1 MKLIFSARLFL
12 MAFLLVPCAHA
23 QQGRSVVDGYDNVLK
38 GARTTQSLG
47 TDMFGDQ
54 TNMFDGSTAFEVIDV
69 EARPNSGLTMAVG
82 RKLAVNGLHMDS
94 YGSGVDPSKNIFG
107 NYWDLN
113 IPYMRGTFAA
123 ETGWVSSIPN
133 HRCSDPYIAPPV
145 AYGIGPFYAISYE
158 AKDYWSGNRI
168 NIPGF
173 GEEDLLQL
181 PLDHARPSNG
191 ETYYGST
198 KSNWR
203 VSCVNTIPG
212 EGYLVTLPNGVK
224 YRFDWMAK
232 RNAAG
237 IEDTVCNRG
246 GISGCRSGLTVPRV
260 EVTLYATLVTDRFG
274 NWVSYAYDPQN
285 PHRLLSITSNDGV
298 AISLSYDSAG
308 KVGSV
313 AHAGRV
319 WTYSYSGNHSE
330 LTEVV
335 QPDASRWQY
344 AYSNLVN
351 VTRATY
357 SLWESC
363 NIDSNVRTR
372 KSSVAPVA
380 EDIASFTATHP
391 SGAYGLFKFRKI
403 IHGTNHTPGYCWRMN
418 EYFGQLQYARLD
430 GVPMAYQA
438 ASIYEKTIGGSGVA
452 PRTWSYYYEPSWS
465 WSYQGYCNAPRV
477 CGTTSRTKVTAPDG
491 TIASYTFGND
501 YETNAGQLLEVKLE
515 AAGQVVKKITN
526 TYLATATGQVFKNSA
541 GNNRHGRTNSFA
553 YLNRPLVTQSIQ
565 LDDVTYSSAST
576 AFDSFVQPITITKQ
590 NTLGYS
596 RSDAVEYH
604 DDMTFWV
611 LSQPE
616 RGYNIETGV
625 IEYETDYNAQALPW
639 KAHRFGKLQQILSYW
654 PDGNLNTVTDGRGN
668 TRWLGDYY
676 RGIPRLIG
684 HPATPESP
692 SGATESAS
700 VDANGW
706 VSSVTDENG
715 AKTCY
720 GYDPMGRMASVF
732 YPSETQLG
740 VCDGSRWN
748 PVSMSFVPVN
758 HEEHGL
764 PAGHWR
770 ASRYEGNKH
779 VNTYYDAMW
788 RPVLEEALDASNIAG
803 TVSQIVK
810 KYDMSGRLS
819 FQSYP
824 ANNVGNY
831 ADVTQGTRSYYDAL
845 DRVTRVEQD
854 SEHGVLATTTDYW
867 PNLQVRVVNP
877 RGLATVT
884 AFMAWDQPTYELPIA
899 SVQPEGKVIEI
910 ARHPQFGWPLQLKQR
925 SADNSLQ
932 QIRSYVYDAHAQ
944 LCKTIEPETGAT
956 VMHYDAAGNL
966 DWSAAGLSLSG
977 TTSCDDTHP
986 SVAARKVT
994 RSYDP
999 RNRLTHLGFPDGR
1012 GNQVW
1017 TYEKD
1022 SLPASVTAYN
1032 DPGSTTPVVTAYTY
1046 NKRRLLTGESS
1057 SQPGWYTWGIG
1068 YDYDPIGNLR
1078 WQSYPTGLSLDYA
1091 PNALGQST
1099 QVRDQNN
1106 KTYASGAQYFPNGAL
1121 KQFIYGNGIV
1131 HTMSQNARQLPRRVT
1146 SSSGVLDY
1154 TYFYDANGNPEHIAN
1169 ELVNGYDPRDRW
1181 MQYDALDRLT
1191 AAGSASFG
1199 GDHWHR
1205 FTYDGLDN
1213 LKSWKLGGVKDYAEY
1228 VYDPQHRLVN
1238 IRNTAGATVVG
1249 FSYDVQGNLSNKN
1262 GQIHD
1267 FDYGNRLRG
1276 VVSKEYYRYDGLG
1289 RRVLNWRYPIASTPD
1304 GTLSLSQYSQ
1314 SGQLMFQWDD
1324 QYPKYSENIYL
1335 AGSVVAIRDIA
1346 HPTNAVTVKYQ
1357 HTDALGSP
1365 VAVTNEAGQVVERND
1380 YEPYG
1385 AIIGKPDYNGIGYTG
1400 HMMDGATGLTY
1411 MQQRYYDQSLGRFLS
1426 VDPVTANS
1434 ANGTNFNRYKYAENN
1449 PYIFVDPDG
1458 RQSLETLGPSS
1469 TVTTGSPFLDSL
1481 LKPSDVQ
1488 AMGKG
1493 QMMWEQFASELSRP
1507 MSWRERLTYIAIAMS
1522 AGIGAA
1528 GEGTSV
1534 LRGAAA
1540 AKAASAETPALL
1552 YRGGGSNPS
1561 SLTPRPVDNG
1571 MLSTRGSLS
1580 NPWPLQPGQKP
1591 PLPAGQPIQVIDT
1604 ARLPTGSVV
1613 VDGAPFGAQAPGHV
1627 SIGPNVPAPIVK
1639 EAIVK
1644 TLPTK

>member
-1 MKLIFSARLFL
+1 MKLVFAARLFF
-12 MAFLLVPCAHA
+12 AFFLLVPCAYA
-23 QQGRSVVDGYDNVLK
+23 QQGRSVVEGYDNVLK
-38 GARTTQSLG
+38 GARTIQALG

-69 EARPNSGLTMAVG
+69 EAKPNSGLRMAVG

-94 YGSGVDPSKNIFG
+94 YGSGIDPSKNIFG

-113 IPYMRGTFAA
+113 VPYMRGVFAA

-133 HRCSDPYIAPPV
+133 HRCSDSYIAPPV
-145 AYGIGPFYAISYE
+145 AYGIGPFYGISYD

-181 PLDHARPSNG
+181 PLDHARPNND

-313 AHAGRV
+313 AHAGRA

-351 VTRATY
+351 VTRTTY

-430 GVPMAYQA
+430 GVPMAYQV

-477 CGTTSRTKVTAPDG
+477 CGTTSRTKVAVPDG
-491 TIASYTFGND
+491 TTASYTFGND

-515 AAGQVVKKITN
+515 AAGKVVKTINN
-526 TYLATATGQVFKNSA
+526 TYLANATGQVFKNLA

-565 LDDVTYSSAST
+565 LNDVIYNRTST
-576 AFDSFVQPITITKQ
+576 AFDYFVQPIAINRQ

-596 RSDAVEYH
+596 RSDATEYH
-604 DDMTFWV
+604 EDLTFWV
-611 LSQPE
+611 LSQPK

-625 IEYETDYNAQALPW
+625 IEYETGYNSQALPEW
-639 KAHRFGKLQQILSYW
+639 TKKYGKLQETYVYHA
-654 PDGNLNTVTDGRGN
+654 DGTLASIADGRGN
-668 TRWLGDYY
+668 AITLSSWK
-676 RGIPRLIG
+676 RGIPQQIR

-692 SGATESAS
+692 MGATES
-700 VDANGW
+700 VVVNDNGW
-706 VSSVTDENG
+706 VTSVTDENEYVTG
-715 AKTCY
+715 Y
-720 GYDPMGRMASVF
+720 GYDAMGRLASIA
-732 YPSETQLG
+732 YPTGDS
-740 VCDGSRWN
+740 VAW
-748 PVSMSFVPVN
+748 
-758 HEEHGL
+758 L
-764 PAGHWR
+764 PKIFEFRAITATDWLPPGISVGQWR
-770 ASRYEGNKH
+770 QYEGQGNYAKF
-779 VNTYYDAMW
+779 TYYDAMW
-788 RPVLEEALDASNIAG
+788 RPVLVQEYDTSNVTP
-803 TVSQIVK
+803 TVRYNRTA
-810 KYDMSGRLS
+810 YDSSGRVS

-824 ANNVGNY
+824 APDANL
-831 ADVTQGTRSYYDAL
+831 TTIGTRTFYDAL
-845 DRVTRVEQD
+845 DRVTKVEQD
-854 SEHGVLATTTDYW
+854 SEQNILSTVTEYLAG
-867 PNLQVRVVNP
+867 LQVRVTNP
-877 RGLATVT
+877 RGYQTT
-884 AFMAWDQPTYELPIA
+884 TGFMAWDQPGYDLPLW
-899 SVQPEGKVIEI
+899 SSQPEGKVVEI
-910 ARHPQFGWPLQLKQR
+910 LRHPQFGWPLQLKQR

-932 QIRSYVYDAHAQ
+932 QVRSYVYDGNAQ

-956 VMHYDAAGNL
+956 VTGYDAANNPV
-966 DWSAAGLSLSG
+966 WSASGLTGG
-977 TTSCDDTHP
+977 TYASTTDCSY
-986 SVAARKVT
+986 VAANASGRVVN
-994 RSYDP
+994 RAYDT
-999 RNRLTHLGFPDGR
+999 RNRIAALNFPNGR
-1012 GNQVW
+1012 GNQIW

-1022 SLPASVTAYN
+1022 GQPASVTAYN
-1032 DPGSTTPVVTAYTY
+1032 DTNNTTPVVTAYTY
-1046 NKRRLLTGESS
+1046 NKRRMLKGESL
-1057 SQPGWYTWGIG
+1057 SQPGWYAWGIG
-1068 YDYDPIGNLR
+1068 YEYDPAGNLR

-1091 PNALGQST
+1091 PNAMGQST
-1099 QVRDQNN
+1099 GVRDQNN
-1106 KTYASGAQYFPNGAL
+1106 KFYASNASYYPNGAL
-1121 KQFIYGNGIV
+1121 KQFTYGNSIV
-1131 HTMSQNARQLPRRVT
+1131 HTMTQNARQLPSQVT
-1146 SSSGVLDY
+1146 SSSGVNDF
-1154 TYFYDANGNPEHIAN
+1154 TYNYDVNANITNIWDLARGDN
-1169 ELVNGYDPRDRW
+1169 YSRW
-1181 MQYDALDRLT
+1181 MTYDGLDRL
-1191 AAGSASFG
+1191 ASAGSASFG
-1199 GDHWHR
+1199 GDAWHR
-1205 FTYDGLDN
+1205 YTYDALDN
-1213 LKSWKLGGVKDYAEY
+1213 LKSWKLAGVKDYADY
-1228 VYDPQHRLVN
+1228 VYENGTNRLTS
-1238 IRNTAGATVVG
+1238 IRNTAGATVVEIG
-1249 FSYDVQGNLSNKN
+1249 YDAQGNLQNKN
-1262 GQIHD
+1262 EQTYE

-1276 VVSKEYYRYDGLG
+1276 VIGKEYYRYDGLG
-1289 RRVLNWRYPIASTPD
+1289 RRVLNWRYPTASTPN

-1314 SGQLMFQWDD
+1314 SGQLIYQEDD
-1324 QYPKYSENIYL
+1324 ERNLRVEHVYF
-1335 AGSVVAIRDIA
+1335 AGSLITEREINWSTGAVA
-1346 HPTNAVTVKYQ
+1346 VKYQ

-1365 VAVTNEAGQVVERND
+1365 VAVTNEAGAVIERND

-1385 AIIGKPDYNGIGYTG
+1385 AVIGQPNKNGIGYTG
-1400 HMMDGATGLTY
+1400 HMMDGATALTY

-1488 AMGKG
+1488 AMGQG
-1493 QMMWEQFASELSRP
+1493 QMMREQLASELSRP
-1507 MSWRERLTYIAIAMS
+1507 MSWRERLTYIGFAMS
-1522 AGIGAA
+1522 LGTRGLGVRGGKSANIARRADAARDALGAA
-1528 GEGTSV
+1528 KGRKHATYTGGYKDGRAVAGCSSNPTGCGEDDVARQLGNDAQITKSFGW
-1534 LRGAAA
+1534 RR
-1540 AKAASAETPALL
+1540 SSETDELEWTEIPVCTRCQGKYDRSQFPHDVKHDA
-1552 YRGGGSNPS
+1552 GGSW
-1561 SLTPRPVDNG
+1561 D
-1571 MLSTRGSLS
+1571 
-1580 NPWPLQPGQKP
+1580 K
-1591 PLPAGQPIQVIDT
+1591 
-1604 ARLPTGSVV
+1604 
-1613 VDGAPFGAQAPGHV
+1613 
-1627 SIGPNVPAPIVK
+1627 K
-1639 EAIVK
+1639 
-1644 TLPTK
+1644 